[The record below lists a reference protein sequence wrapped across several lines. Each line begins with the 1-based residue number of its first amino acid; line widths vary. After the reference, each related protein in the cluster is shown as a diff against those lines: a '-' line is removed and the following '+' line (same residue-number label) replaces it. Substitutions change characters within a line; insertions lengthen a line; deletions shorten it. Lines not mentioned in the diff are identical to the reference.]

1 MPFYEYRC
9 ENCGHELEAMQKV
22 SDAPLRDCP
31 ECGQPTLVKL
41 ISAAGFQLKGG
52 GWYATDFKDKGKK
65 SAEPA
70 AEGGHACG
78 GGSCPACE

>member
-9 ENCGHELEAMQKV
+9 ESCGHELESMQKV

-41 ISAAGFQLKGG
+41 VSAAAFQLKGG
-52 GWYATDFKDKGKK
+52 GWYATDFKNKGKK
-65 SAEPA
+65 PAEPSA
-70 AEGGHACG
+70 DGGQACG